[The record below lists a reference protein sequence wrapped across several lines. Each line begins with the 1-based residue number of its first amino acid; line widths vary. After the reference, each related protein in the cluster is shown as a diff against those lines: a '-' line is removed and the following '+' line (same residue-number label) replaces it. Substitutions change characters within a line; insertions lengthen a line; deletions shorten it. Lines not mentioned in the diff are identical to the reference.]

1 MTTVQIARA
10 RQSQIAQAFRA
21 GRAAA
26 VANPG
31 KLDFQ
36 IPNPYAER
44 DGSMPELL
52 ATVRGAQWHAFS
64 AGILRQH
71 GNIAN
76 AGILLRNARFCL
88 RRATELGRA

>member
-1 MTTVQIARA
+1 MTAFKISRA

-26 VANPG
+26 ARNPD
-31 KLDFQ
+31 LQ

-52 ATVRGAQWHAFS
+52 ASVRGAQWFAFA
-64 AGILRQH
+64 AGILRQRSD
-71 GNIAN
+71 ISN
-76 AGILLRNARFCL
+76 AGTMLRNARFCMH
-88 RRATELGRA
+88 RATELGRA